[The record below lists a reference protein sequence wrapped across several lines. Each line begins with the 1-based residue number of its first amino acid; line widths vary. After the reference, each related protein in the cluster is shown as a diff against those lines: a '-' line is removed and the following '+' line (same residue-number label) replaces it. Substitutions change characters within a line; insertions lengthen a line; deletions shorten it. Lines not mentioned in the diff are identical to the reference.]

1 MRFVQAGRGTVN
13 EHQQALAPIEQS
25 LLQHVETLR
34 NTLVAGA
41 TEANKDQTA
50 ERCLAMTA
58 HCHHNLDAY
67 IGLLPTAQLFSA
79 AGLPRLAVRLAEV
92 IAEAQNS
99 SNLWSAAVANAL
111 LKNAAASAPA
121 GPSAA
126 ELAQRA
132 QQDRYAAMREA
143 QQAQFDAW
151 QAAHARQQAAFDAQ
165 NARWSENF
173 NKS

>member
-1 MRFVQAGRGTVN
+1 
-13 EHQQALAPIEQS
+13 
-25 LLQHVETLR
+25 
-34 NTLVAGA
+34 
-41 TEANKDQTA
+41 
-50 ERCLAMTA
+50 
-58 HCHHNLDAY
+58 
-67 IGLLPTAQLFSA
+67 LLPTAQLFSA

-111 LKNAAASAPA
+111 KNAAASAPA

-132 QQDRYAAMREA
+132 QQDRYAAMRAA

-151 QAAHARQQAAFDAQ
+151 QTAHARQQAAFDAQ